1 MGPLAGVEF
10 GHAWIEKGDKVID
23 TSRNNEIMD
32 KNTYYMLGGLI
43 DFFTHEQKKDKIH
56 RYSVE
61 DAKKVIVDSG
71 HAGPWEEKFDDFV
84 LDNDEDDNGGFDQH

>member
-1 MGPLAGVEF
+1 LNLE
-10 GHAWIEKGDKVID
+10 
-23 TSRNNEIMD
+23 
-32 KNTYYMLGGLI
+32 
-43 DFFTHEQKKDKIH
+43 IH